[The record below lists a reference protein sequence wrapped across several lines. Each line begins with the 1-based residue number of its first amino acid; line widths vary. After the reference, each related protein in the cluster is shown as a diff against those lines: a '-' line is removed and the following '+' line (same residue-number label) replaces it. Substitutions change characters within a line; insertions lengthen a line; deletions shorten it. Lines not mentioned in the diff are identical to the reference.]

1 MNTNPMDQEPQP
13 SQAEAV
19 AASIE
24 IGAESA
30 RVIQHVLSQAS
41 NIESRK
47 RVLASYL
54 EAGPAFAA
62 YLLLEESAADGP
74 DLAAQFAEAYVSSWE
89 TLDQLADTTL
99 EGLGWS
105 QALSEFCVTQGI
117 DQRYLDWNRQELLT
131 RIKETYDVI
140 ELDGFYHAFYT

>member
-1 MNTNPMDQEPQP
+1 MNTNPADEKLPP

-54 EAGPAFAA
+54 EVGPAFAA
-62 YLLLEESAADGP
+62 YLLLEETAAD
-74 DLAAQFAEAYVSSWE
+74 AQISRLSSLRRTSARGRRSTNWSTTHWRVSAGRRRS
-89 TLDQLADTTL
+89 AN
-99 EGLGWS
+99 S
-105 QALSEFCVTQGI
+105 A
-117 DQRYLDWNRQELLT
+117 
-131 RIKETYDVI
+131 
-140 ELDGFYHAFYT
+140 